1 MATTVV
7 RIRSNRF
14 AAIAARLPGAV
25 GDVVMESA
33 HDVEGVIKAAMAEPK
48 SGNVYANGH
57 VASAPG
63 EAPAMDTGTLAASIQ
78 VEPDGP
84 TRAAVFTNQ
93 DYSAHLE
100 YGTRSMAAR
109 PAWVPAAEQVRP
121 RFLQRLGDLE
131 RRLG

>member
-78 VEPDGP
+78 VEPTGA
-84 TRAAVFTNQ
+84 TSAAVATNM
-93 DYSAHLE
+93 DYAMHLE
-100 YGTRSMAAR
+100 YGTVNMAAR
-109 PAWVPAAEQVRP
+109 PAWVPAAEEVRP
-121 RFLQRLGDLE
+121 RFLQRLRNLE
-131 RRLG
+131 GRLR